1 MVYSRLVLLLILIAT
16 SAGVVSCK
24 KKRSERIETIT
35 PKTEPEFKSE
45 GTLAFMA
52 ENDTIKSIEIEI
64 ADNDAE
70 RMQGMMHR
78 TSMDYDKGMLFIF
91 NREEEQSFW
100 MKNTKMSLD
109 IFYIN
114 ANREVV
120 SIYKHTQPYSETPI
134 PSLEPA
140 LYVVETAA
148 GFADKFG
155 IEVGQK
161 IEFSRSNVTV

>member
-1 MVYSRLVLLLILIAT
+1 
-16 SAGVVSCK
+16 
-24 KKRSERIETIT
+24 
-35 PKTEPEFKSE
+35 
-45 GTLAFMA
+45 
-52 ENDTIKSIEIEI
+52 KSIEIEI